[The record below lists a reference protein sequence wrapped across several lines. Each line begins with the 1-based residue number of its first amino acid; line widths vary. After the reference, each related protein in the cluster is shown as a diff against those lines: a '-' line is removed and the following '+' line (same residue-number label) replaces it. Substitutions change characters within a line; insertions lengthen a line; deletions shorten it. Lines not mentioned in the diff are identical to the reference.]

1 MSILAILPMGNNV
14 FMVRRKCGYYL
25 EENGEVS
32 RLDTHPAHDIFIGKI
47 PANEHRKGGVAS
59 GEIEAK

>member
-1 MSILAILPMGNNV
+1 MTILAILPMGKRV

-32 RLDTHPAHDIFIGKI
+32 RLETHSAHDVFIGNI
-47 PANEHRKGGVAS
+47 PANEHRGGSVAS

>member
-1 MSILAILPMGNNV
+1 MTILAILPLGKQV

-32 RLDTHPAHDIFIGKI
+32 RLDTHPAHDIFIGNI
-47 PANEHRKGGVAS
+47 PANEHRKGSEAS